1 MRAAFA
7 AAAAGAGAF
16 PGWWLLHIV
25 YTSAV
30 LFLVRERLGVSS
42 PDSAS
47 SGEGWDK
54 DVSGPLERSGFP

>member
-30 LFLVRERLGVSS
+30 LFLVRERLEVLLLTLLAQEKVGT
-42 PDSAS
+42 
-47 SGEGWDK
+47 
-54 DVSGPLERSGFP
+54 